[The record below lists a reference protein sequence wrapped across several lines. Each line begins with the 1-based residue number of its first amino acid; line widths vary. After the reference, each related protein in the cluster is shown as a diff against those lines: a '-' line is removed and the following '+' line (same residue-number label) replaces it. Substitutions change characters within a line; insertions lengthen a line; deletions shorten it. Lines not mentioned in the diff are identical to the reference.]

1 MQSEKTQIVVQ
12 QFLQFL
18 SERNLDDLVELFAD
32 DVDWDIPGDLE
43 KAAWLGK
50 RSGKNDVREFYEL
63 LWINTEP
70 LSAEIEKLL
79 FEENYAA
86 IIGNFETKMLQTG
99 KIVQSFFCIQITLEN
114 DLIKKYRLFEDSYA
128 VSQALSQD

>member
-1 MQSEKTQIVVQ
+1 MQSEKTQIIVR

-18 SERNLDDLVELFAD
+18 TERNLDALVELFAD
-32 DVDWDIPGDLE
+32 KIDWDIPGDQE
-43 KAAWLGK
+43 NAAWLGK
-50 RSGKNDVREFYEL
+50 RSGKNSVREFYEL
-63 LWINTEP
+63 LWNNTEP
-70 LSAEIEKLL
+70 ISAEIEKLL

-86 IIGNFETKMLQTG
+86 IIGKFETKMLQTG

-128 VSQALSQD
+128 VSQALIKT

>member
-1 MQSEKTQIVVQ
+1 MQNEKTQIVVR

-18 SERNLDDLVELFAD
+18 SERKLDELVELFAD
-32 DVDWDIPGDLE
+32 DVDWEISGDLE

-50 RSGKNDVREFYEL
+50 RERKNSVREFYEL
-63 LWINTEP
+63 LWSNTEP

-79 FEENYAA
+79 FEENYAV
-86 IIGNFETKMLQTG
+86 IIGNFETKMLQTE
-99 KIVQSFFCIQITLEN
+99 KIVHSFFCIQITLEN

-128 VSQALSQD
+128 VSQALTQA